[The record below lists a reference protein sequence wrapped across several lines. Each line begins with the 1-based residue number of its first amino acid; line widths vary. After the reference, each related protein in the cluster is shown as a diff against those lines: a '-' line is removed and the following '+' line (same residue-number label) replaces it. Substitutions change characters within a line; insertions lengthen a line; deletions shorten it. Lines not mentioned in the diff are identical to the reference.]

1 MKNEALQA
9 LVTSIRRRS
18 GGADLTR
25 KQIHAEVILDPAFAA
40 ASLSDVNWACSKV
53 GKAIGNEL
61 AKQKDMETDPERPL
75 QEKKGKRRTER
86 QPLGSFREAAPVGM
100 ERTHKVTEPMAG
112 EPPSDFLK
120 RSLAEQIEMLVAL
133 QPHSDEG
140 PVTTRVGMPAVYNP
154 ILLDEL
160 GVSAA
165 SHLPTELSPRQ
176 LLALLPTLSATV
188 HPVAVGEWREI
199 VVPRGTTPDI
209 YLWAGFMSAKVLQ
222 PSSCPSK
229 VRAKLR
235 PDTGLVLEVVT
246 RIVGEGKVEMHSK
259 GVHEYDEYLECKT
272 LQELDAW
279 REAKRLDAFERIFEL
294 VRLGAR

>member
-1 MKNEALQA
+1 M
-9 LVTSIRRRS
+9 
-18 GGADLTR
+18 TR
-25 KQIHAEVILDPAFAA
+25 KQVHAEVILDPAFAA
-40 ASLSDVNWACSKV
+40 ASLSDVNRACSKV
-53 GKAIGNEL
+53 GKAIGDDL
-61 AKQKDMETDPERPL
+61 AKAKDMATDPERPL
-75 QEKKGKRRTER
+75 QAKKRKGRAAR
-86 QPLGSFREAAPVGM
+86 QPLGSFREVAPGGM
-100 ERTHKVTEPMAG
+100 ERTRKAMEPMAG

-120 RSLAEQIEMLVAL
+120 RSLAEQIEMLVAV
-133 QPHSDEG
+133 QPHPDKAS
-140 PVTTRVGMPAVYNP
+140 VTTHVEMPALYNR

-165 SHLPTELSPRQ
+165 SHHSTELSPRQ

-188 HPVAVGEWREI
+188 HPVAVGEMREI
-199 VVPRGTTPDI
+199 IAPRGTTPDI
-209 YLWAGFMSAKVLQ
+209 YLWAGFWSAKVLQ

-259 GVHEYDEYLECKT
+259 GVHEYDDYLECKT

-279 REAKRLDAFERIFEL
+279 REAKKRDAFERIFESL
-294 VRLGAR
+294 RLGAR